1 MSEEREIPKGWIYVS
16 LGDLFLIE
24 RGGSPRPIEDYITE
38 DKNGLNWIKIGDT
51 KGITK
56 YIYHTK
62 EKIKPEGLHKTR
74 MVYEDDF
81 ILSNSMSFGRPYIMK
96 TEGCI
101 HDGWLVIR
109 TPKNLIDT
117 NYLYHI
123 LSSSFVY
130 QQFSNLAKGSTVKN
144 LNIEAVQQVY
154 IYLPPLPEQHRIVAK
169 IEELFSSLDK
179 GIESLK
185 TAEQQL
191 KVYRQAVLKWAFEG
205 KLTNKDVKEGELPEG
220 WTIETISEV
229 AHINPPLPNK
239 ENIDRNLEVQFLP
252 MKLVEEIVNKIHL
265 IETRKFADVLK
276 GSYTPFIDGDI
287 IFAKVTPCMENG
299 KIAIVNHLKNG
310 IGFGSS
316 EFHVLRCSEKV
327 LNRYLH
333 HFIIQDVFRNK
344 AQQAMTGAVG
354 LRRVPKQFIE
364 SYTIPIPPTTEEQD
378 RIIQEIESR
387 LSVCDKIEESITTS
401 LQQAEA
407 LRQSILKKAF
417 EGKLV
422 EQDPNDEPAS
432 VLLER
437 IKAERE
443 KNKPV
448 KKVKEKKGKQTNSK
462 KTVTA

>member
-1 MSEEREIPKGWIYVS
+1 MSEERETPTGWIYVS

-24 RGGSPRPIEDYITE
+24 RGGSLRPIEDYITD

-154 IYLPPLPEQHRIVAK
+154 IYLPPLPEQHRIVAN

-179 GIESLK
+179 GIECLK

-191 KVYRQAVLKWAFEG
+191 KIYRQAVLKWAFEG
-205 KLTNKDVKEGELPEG
+205 KLTNKDVIEGELPEG
-220 WTIETISEV
+220 WRKSKVKSIGKVINGDRGKNYPSRAHYVASGVPFISAGNIEENRIDTKNVNFITEAKYDALNSGKLQNGDLIYCLRGSLGKCAIFNLNTGAISSSLCILRLNSDVLNQFVFYYLISPFGRDEILKHDNGT
-229 AHINPPLPNK
+229 AQPNLSGK
-239 ENIDRNLEVQFLP
+239 SFENY
-252 MKLVEEIVNKIHL
+252 EIVLPTPEEQHL
-265 IETRKFADVLK
+265 IV
-276 GSYTPFIDGDI
+276 S
-287 IFAKVTPCMENG
+287 
-299 KIAIVNHLKNG
+299 
-310 IGFGSS
+310 
-316 EFHVLRCSEKV
+316 
-327 LNRYLH
+327 
-333 HFIIQDVFRNK
+333 
-344 AQQAMTGAVG
+344 
-354 LRRVPKQFIE
+354 
-364 SYTIPIPPTTEEQD
+364 
-378 RIIQEIESR
+378 EIESR

-422 EQDPNDEPAS
+422 PQDPNDEPAS

-437 IKAERE
+437 IKEERE

-448 KKVKEKKGKQTNSK
+448 KKAKEKILEQSKSK